1 MLKLLNGLKF
11 IVDSNICHRDIK
23 PSNIMINN
31 QNDPK
36 IIDFGSTIS
45 AYNQKVIMSCNEK
58 LCATEGYHFPY
69 ENCEDKI
76 KQMFTRK

>member
-1 MLKLLNGLKF
+1 MNK
-11 IVDSNICHRDIK
+11 
-23 PSNIMINN
+23 

-45 AYNQKVIMSCNEK
+45 VHNQRVLMSFNEK

-69 ENCEDKI
+69 EECN
-76 KQMFTRK
+76 